1 MTETEFNLRVFF
13 AIDLPE
19 AVKLAVSEIV
29 PSLKLSL
36 PKKSS
41 RWVTPEKYHLTLQF
55 LRSVDP
61 LDITRLI
68 NKTRSV
74 ITGFIPFTL
83 RFDSLGIFSAGK
95 QSRILVL
102 NLVESA
108 DLSELAAK
116 IAVGASGAG
125 YPPEDRPFRGHLTLC
140 RFKSLKEE
148 WVLPEMAL
156 DLPQFEVREIDL
168 LRSERTETG
177 YEYSMLDRFYSSN
190 V

>member
-19 AVKLAVSEIV
+19 AVKSAVSEII
-29 PSLKLSL
+29 PSLKISL
-36 PKKSS
+36 PKKSA
-41 RWVTPEKYHLTLQF
+41 RWVTPEKYHVTLQF

-68 NKTRSV
+68 NKTRAM
-74 ITGFIPFTL
+74 IAGFTSFTL

-108 DLSELAAK
+108 ELSELAAK
-116 IAVGASGAG
+116 IADGASDAG

-140 RFKSLKEE
+140 RFQSPKKE
-148 WVLPEMAL
+148 WGQPDMQLDFPE
-156 DLPQFEVREIDL
+156 FEVRQIEL
-168 LRSERTETG
+168 LRSERTDEG

-190 V
+190 G